1 MRRIRIPRRAGA
13 ARLHASPLARLHLR
27 RIRVL
32 PRFWRFVI
40 LLLVLIFGACALSSE
55 LKYRRCCA
63 HLAQVQLERDAAAQ
77 RVDALSER
85 LTEVQTDAYVE
96 EVARRELNLL
106 YPGEIRYVAR

>member
-1 MRRIRIPRRAGA
+1 MRRIRIPGHSA
-13 ARLHASPLARLHLR
+13 APQLHTRFHPRH
-27 RIRVL
+27 IRVQ

-85 LTEVQTDAYVE
+85 LAEVQTDAYVE
-96 EVARRELNLL
+96 ELARRELNLL